1 MDPLFCFIMGRARH
15 RSSEKL
21 ELRLVAMVWLNSS
34 SVVLWAGLRMIDPAQ
49 LAAPSIRPNFS
60 STDATQASTSPDR

>member
-1 MDPLFCFIMGRARH
+1 
-15 RSSEKL
+15 
-21 ELRLVAMVWLNSS
+21 
-34 SVVLWAGLRMIDPAQ
+34 VLWAGLRMIDPAQ